1 MSIRQSTIRLFI
13 TAIVLATTAMPA
25 GAANHTVN
33 GKIAFTSTRDGNSEI
48 YVMNPNGSGQTRLTF
63 DKAEDIDPA
72 WSPDATRIA
81 FVHDGQICVISPDGS
96 TVKVLNS
103 TGNHRRPSWSPDGK
117 LIAFDSITDKAGVVR
132 DIFIMKANG
141 TDQTR
146 ITTAGDDESNFA
158 PAWSPDGRSIAFA
171 CGATDAD
178 GVGGICV
185 MSPDGTGIQAL
196 TANHGPDIDPAWSP
210 DGRKIVFE
218 RKVEVFRRDVM
229 IMNAD
234 GSELQKIAN
243 GTKDIPTSQAH
254 PVFSPDGK
262 RIAFGSDPLIDD
274 NTNIL
279 TMDPDG
285 SNQSALT
292 QNPIDGLGT
301 NLPDGPHDDDPSWG
315 RKFLPETTGV
325 YVPSTGEWLLRDSN
339 TTGGADFIVKFGGR
353 PGDLP
358 VAGDWNGDGRTD
370 IAVFRDGLFVRA
382 LLKPSCFFC
391 QPALAADPLDVI
403 VFGEAGDLP
412 VAGDWNGDGID
423 DLGVFRAPKLGTFLL
438 RVPQGGEIFTTQTVP
453 FGSFGNLPVAGDW
466 NSDGKDEIGTYN
478 PALAEFSLTADFAE
492 PTFIFPF
499 GLAGDRPLVGDWLG
513 GSVDGVGVFDPVN
526 KRMLLGTRL
535 TLPPNINFK
544 FGVTEGLP
552 VAGHWSGVE

>member
-1 MSIRQSTIRLFI
+1 MSIRQSTIRLI
-13 TAIVLATTAMPA
+13 IATIVLATAAMPA
-25 GAANHTVN
+25 GAANHFIN
-33 GKIAFTSTRDGNSEI
+33 GRIAFTSIRDGNSEI

-63 DKAEDIDPA
+63 NKAEDLDPA

-81 FVHDGQICVISPDGS
+81 FVRDGQILIISPDGS
-96 TVKVLNS
+96 TEKVL
-103 TGNHRRPSWSPDGK
+103 TDPAHHRRPSWSPDGK
-117 LIAFDSITDKAGVVR
+117 LIAFDSTRDKAGVAR
-132 DIFIMKANG
+132 DIFIMKADG
-141 TDQTR
+141 TNQTR
-146 ITTAGDDESNFA
+146 ITTGGDDESNSA

-171 CGATDAD
+171 CGEKDAD
-178 GVGGICV
+178 GNGGICV
-185 MSPDGTGIQAL
+185 MDPDGFGIQAL
-196 TANHGPDIDPAWSP
+196 TANLRGRDIDPAWSP

-218 RKVEVFRRDVM
+218 RSGEVLRRDVM

-234 GSELQKIAN
+234 GSDVQKIAN
-243 GTKDIPTSQAH
+243 GTNDVLTSQAH

-262 RIAFGSDPLIDD
+262 RIAFGSDPGFGD
-274 NTNIL
+274 NTNIR

-285 SNQSALT
+285 SNQIALT
-292 QNPIDGLGT
+292 QNPIDFPTPTDGLA
-301 NLPDGPHDDDPSWG
+301 DDDPSWG

-391 QPALAADPLDVI
+391 QPVLVADPLDVI

-412 VAGDWNGDGID
+412 VAGDWNGDGVD

-438 RVPQGGEIFTTQTVP
+438 RVPLGEETFTTQTVP
-453 FGSFGNLPVAGDW
+453 FSSAGNLPVAGDW
-466 NSDGKDEIGTYN
+466 NNDGKDEIGTYN
-478 PALAEFSLTADFAE
+478 PTLAEFSLTEDFAE

-513 GSVDGVGVFDPVN
+513 LSVDGVGVFDPVN
-526 KRMLLGTRL
+526 KRMLLGTGL
-535 TLPPNINFK
+535 TLPPNIIFK

-552 VAGHWSGVE
+552 VAGHWSGTE